1 MSDVKVLARPYA
13 KAAYEFAKEHH
24 VVDKWLS
31 MLNELSVCAQD
42 HNLSQMFDHPLYSQS
57 QAANVIFEVLGKS
70 LDEHAKN
77 LVNLMAENIRL
88 AVLPDL
94 YAHFVELK
102 SEDEKMKTALVTTI
116 EPLSDS
122 YIQLLTK
129 KLSTKLGVKLA
140 IETKID
146 KSIIGGLLI
155 EVDDMVID
163 ASVKGKLERLAN
175 QLSA

>member
-24 VVDKWLS
+24 VVDKWLA

-42 HNLSQMFDHPLYSQS
+42 HDLSQMFDHPLYSQS
-57 QAANVIFEVLGKS
+57 QAAQIIFDVLGKT
-70 LDEHAKN
+70 LDDHAKN
-77 LVNLMAENIRL
+77 LVNLMAENSRL
-88 AVLPDL
+88 AVLPEL
-94 YAHFVELK
+94 YDHYVELK
-102 SEDEKMKTALVTTI
+102 SEDEKTKKALVTTI
-116 EPLSDS
+116 EPLSESFIEMLGD
-122 YIQLLTK
+122 
-129 KLSTKLGVKLA
+129 KLSKKLGVKLA

-163 ASVKGKLERLAN
+163 ASLKGKLERLAN